1 MIKFFVGLD
10 LGQAHDHS
18 AVGILEQ
25 ELKLADLPINQQRED
40 PRMPISFKPL
50 APSIIDNTYLL
61 RYLKRY
67 PLGTPYPE
75 IVEHV
80 FELMQEPMLYHY
92 GRLIVDKTG
101 VGAPIVD
108 MLIKKK
114 LRPIAVVITG
124 GNDVVKVQGKREYH
138 VPKADIVS
146 ALALLYHSK
155 RIKMSGRL
163 AEAKTLRKEM
173 GDFSYK
179 ISRTGHTS
187 YGAEGA
193 GENDDLVLSVGI
205 AAWYALRGNYV
216 KVDVPYQDGADV
228 DEKENEW
235 SPI

>member
-25 ELKLADLPINQQRED
+25 ELKIADLPINQQRDD
-40 PRMPISFKPL
+40 PHMPISFKRI
-50 APSIIDNTYLL
+50 APAIIDNTYLL
-61 RYLKRY
+61 RYLKRF
-67 PLGTPYPE
+67 PLGTPYPK
-75 IVEHV
+75 IVEAV
-80 FELMQEPMLYHY
+80 YELMQEAMLYHY
-92 GRLIVDKTG
+92 GQLIVDKTG

-108 MLIKKK
+108 MLIAKK

-124 GNDVVKVQGKREYH
+124 GNDVVRVQGKREFH

-163 AEAKTLRKEM
+163 VEAKTLRKEM

-216 KVDVPYQDGADV
+216 KVDVPFQYGADV

>member
-25 ELKLADLPINQQRED
+25 ELRMADLPINQQRED
-40 PRMPISFKPL
+40 PRAPISFKPL

-67 PLGTPYPE
+67 PLGTPYPK

-108 MLIKKK
+108 MLIAKK
-114 LRPIAVVITG
+114 LRPIGIVITG

-155 RIKMSGRL
+155 RIKMSGKL

-216 KVDVPYQDGADV
+216 KVDVPFQDGADV